1 MKDSHVLLNF
11 NIFSWLV
18 EKGHKSL
25 DRTVELNMQV
35 TPSSLRIHI
44 PKLCLYPALRT

>member
-18 EKGHKSL
+18 EKAHKSL
-25 DRTVELNMQV
+25 DHTVELNMQV

-44 PKLCLYPALRT
+44 PKLCLYSALRT